1 MFFQTIIATLTAATA
16 ATAAPTTSKRQYFS
30 GVATQPGSPI
40 DNARISASNSSLW
53 LHHAQDAFRGQEGQ
67 DLATFYLDGDAAY
80 LYCASAPPEQLFVDL
95 SGMGHGQV
103 GYTFGAPSPA
113 PRNSQRNGFAVDA
126 DGRLTFDRT
135 RWWACPTGLGDGSYG
150 IWLNKG
156 SDKCVGFV
164 FRVEYTEAPVGCL
177 YSHRP
182 AYEAMLPAEGFWEPW
197 EGFGEVERSW
207 GWAWVGGLCW

>member
-1 MFFQTIIATLTAATA
+1 MPKTPSAAKRARTSRPSTSTATPPTSTAP
-16 ATAAPTTSKRQYFS
+16 APLPNSVS
-30 GVATQPGSPI
+30 AP
-40 DNARISASNSSLW
+40 SASPSLAIFQYSRLQLTRSHSLRRPLRHGPRAGR
-53 LHHAQDAFRGQEGQ
+53 LHLRGAE
-67 DLATFYLDGDAAY
+67 
-80 LYCASAPPEQLFVDL
+80 S
-95 SGMGHGQV
+95 
-103 GYTFGAPSPA
+103 A

-126 DGRLTFDRT
+126 EGRLAFERT

-182 AYEAMLPAEGFWEPW
+182 AYEAMLPAEGFWEP
-197 EGFGEVERSW
+197 
-207 GWAWVGGLCW
+207 